1 MPETVEFIREV
12 MVCYNGAAPD
22 WENIILFV
30 DPGSGGGGL
39 MIADFLR
46 QDWVDKNG
54 KQHRGV
60 IDMQDENSAKERFN
74 YPNAIEGVL
83 HLYTPQKFKNSMFA
97 ALSEMVAQD
106 LLQFP
111 EPCPRGDVA
120 YFEDGEVTLTFE
132 DRRGLIELDLMKEE
146 IKSIKKMTTDKGNV
160 KYGLAPSVE
169 KKMHDDRASV
179 A

>member
-1 MPETVEFIREV
+1 
-12 MVCYNGAAPD
+12 
-22 WENIILFV
+22 
-30 DPGSGGGGL
+30 
-39 MIADFLR
+39 
-46 QDWVDKNG
+46 
-54 KQHRGV
+54 
-60 IDMQDENSAKERFN
+60 
-74 YPNAIEGVL
+74 
-83 HLYTPQKFKNSMFA
+83 MFG

-120 YFEDGEVTLTFE
+120 YFEDGEVALTFE

-160 KYGLAPSVE
+160 KYALAPSVE